1 MSNFNGCPYQV
12 EDGFNDRNRFP
23 HDHLFIGEIE
33 DGKRYPLGVYTKE
46 EVDEKTTAL
55 EESIETKADETEAVT
70 IRQRLDALEH
80 TDFMIRSFTANP
92 ELCEMGSANLIELTW
107 ELSRE
112 ATEQNI
118 NGTPVEGTSKFYNNV
133 TRDTEYTLNV
143 SDGEATASKT
153 VAVTFAN
160 QIYYGAAEGTGDISR
175 LTAELSNNPERE
187 FKANAG
193 AGKYIIYAS
202 PVRLGNIRLFVGGI
216 EGGFGAPE
224 EIRIQNGHGYWE
236 PYLVYKS
243 VNANLGETIIEAR
256 RDI

>member
-1 MSNFNGCPYQV
+1 MAPEYCNCCP
-12 EDGFNDRNRFP
+12 DWMDTKNRFQP
-23 HDHLFIGEIE
+23 ENRFIGDIE
-33 DGKRYPLGVYTKE
+33 DGKRYPFDVYTKE
-46 EVDEKTTAL
+46 ESDAKSAELEASIATKT
-55 EESIETKADETEAVT
+55 DETEAVA

-80 TDFMIRSFTANP
+80 TDFMIHSFTANP

-118 NGTPVEGTSKFYNNV
+118 NGTPVEGTSKLYNNV

-143 SDGEATASKT
+143 SDGETTASKS

-243 VNANLGETIIEAR
+243 VNANLGETIVEAR